1 MTKILE
7 QNFKGIQHVGI
18 PVTNLQK
25 SVQFYNKLG
34 FDNVMEG
41 QFSHNNEIGNARMM
55 KRGEAIV
62 ELFMLP
68 ESELA
73 GIRSRKDGH
82 IDHLA
87 FDVADV
93 DKAFSELK
101 KAGFQ
106 IDENEPVS
114 LSFWEKGCKYFTVIG
129 PDNEKLEFNQ
139 LL

>member
-1 MTKILE
+1 MQKILE
-7 QNFKGIQHVGI
+7 HNFTGIQHIGV
-18 PVTNLQK
+18 PVTNLEK
-25 SVQFYNKLG
+25 SVQFYTKLG

-41 QFSHNNEIGNARMM
+41 QFDHNNETGNVLMM

-62 ELFMLP
+62 ELFMMP

-73 GIRSRKDGH
+73 EIRGRKDGH

-87 FDVADV
+87 FDVEEV

-101 KAGFQ
+101 NAGFQ
-106 IDENEPVS
+106 ISEKEPVS